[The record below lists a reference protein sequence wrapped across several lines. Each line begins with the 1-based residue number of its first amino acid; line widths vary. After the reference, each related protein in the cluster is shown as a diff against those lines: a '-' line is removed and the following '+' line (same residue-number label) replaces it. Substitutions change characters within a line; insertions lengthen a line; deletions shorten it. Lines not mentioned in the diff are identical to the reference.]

1 MSTIKEK
8 LTEDSFHLF
17 GDLVIFSEGLVRL
30 EYYQEFEDLYQ
41 NSNLYN
47 NFTYGRTYNLSE
59 MTEFLVI
66 LTQAARRKDQ
76 PPYLTEKDYDRK
88 MSRIPKTA
96 PLYMWSPVDWKNFRS
111 SLTKIQGSMLRCDAN
126 ASVNDIIIN
135 NSNSE
140 GVETRKIDKSRSKD
154 SWFTEKLLTVLTLF
168 TFHEKFT
175 PFREVLEQKI
185 SQRNDEQDD
194 DGDAGDDETDAL
206 PLSMTKEFMA
216 AYMQVIEEEEED
228 KIKSAFLSFLQK
240 DNMDVFRS
248 PSTIRRLLDDPK
260 RPLSYAF
267 LLSRVNK
274 LIRSWACKVFER
286 PKLAEI
292 YNDSAAATAVAMT
305 SDARAL
311 RRLQQSRARLED
323 HVEDPLP
330 DVVVAATRARRKRT
344 NQKNQSEDENDDEE
358 GSDSSSQAE
367 RIKHEHKKNK
377 HFLFPSESKRARR
390 SPQGRGKLLEKKK
403 TATRLGFTPEEGEES
418 DDENIEDPEED
429 VLPQVKRCA
438 FVVKSPS
445 SAKQK
450 KSQQKTYEGRR
461 LWTDV
466 EKNTVIEGIQN
477 FGLGKW
483 AEIKKN
489 NSVILRNRTSGQ
501 IKDCF
506 RTMKKKGEVG
516 VIIKEAWS
524 EKRTENP
531 TTEKEEEE
539 KQEEELVEEE
549 KQEEN
554 SNNDNA

>member
-1 MSTIKEK
+1 MGSYTMV
-8 LTEDSFHLF
+8 FY
-17 GDLVIFSEGLVRL
+17 FSS
-30 EYYQEFEDLYQ
+30 Y
-41 NSNLYN
+41 
-47 NFTYGRTYNLSE
+47 
-59 MTEFLVI
+59 I
-66 LTQAARRKDQ
+66 
-76 PPYLTEKDYDRK
+76 
-88 MSRIPKTA
+88 
-96 PLYMWSPVDWKNFRS
+96 
-111 SLTKIQGSMLRCDAN
+111 
-126 ASVNDIIIN
+126 
-135 NSNSE
+135 
-140 GVETRKIDKSRSKD
+140 
-154 SWFTEKLLTVLTLF
+154 LLTRCMSK
-168 TFHEKFT
+168 KFS
-175 PFREVLEQKI
+175 PFREVLEHKI

-216 AYMQVIEEEEED
+216 AYMRVIEEEEED

-267 LLSRVNK
+267 LLSRVDK
-274 LIRSWACKVFER
+274 LIRSWAFKVPGR

-292 YNDSAAATAVAMT
+292 YNDSAVTAAVAMT

-344 NQKNQSEDENDDEE
+344 KQKNQSEDEKDDEE

-367 RIKHEHKKNK
+367 RTKHKHKKNT

-403 TATRLGFTPEEGEES
+403 TATRLGFTPGEES
-418 DDENIEDPEED
+418 DDENIEDSEED
-429 VLPQVKRCA
+429 VLPQVKRRA

-506 RTMKKKGEVG
+506 RTMKKRGELTDV
-516 VIIKEAWS
+516 KEAWS
-524 EKRTENP
+524 EKSAENS

-554 SNNDNA
+554 